1 MPSSSPSDGSP
12 SDGSPSLSSTSSL
25 SAPVAPAVLSV
36 QGLSKS
42 FSLYAHP
49 IDRLKEAL
57 TGQRRHTPFKALD
70 DVSFELQPGESL
82 GLIGTNGAGKST
94 LLKLIAGVLEPDQGL
109 IEAQGRITGLLEL
122 GTGFDSEASG
132 RENVVINARLIGL
145 SDADIRA
152 ITEQVIAFAEL
163 GPFIDMP
170 VRSYSSGMTM
180 RLGFSIAY
188 HAHPAAFIVDEALS
202 VGDARFQQKCF
213 NKIKAFKAQGGA
225 LLFVSHDLNAIRL
238 LCSRVLVLNK
248 GRIVFNGPP
257 EQAVQAYYQVLAGL
271 EAEGFEAAGREGAEV
286 KAVGPNE
293 AAATKTYGRG
303 QVRIA
308 ALKLADLHH
317 NMQHQVLPGESS
329 PLPAP
334 LVSGSRV
341 RLDLEV
347 ESDIAYEASVGLL
360 IRDRFGQDI
369 FGMNTSM
376 CQQPVLLAGGDKAL
390 VSYSLLLD
398 LAPGQYSLTVAV
410 HTDTTHHDDCQ
421 HWWDNALAFEIS
433 GYGPQAFSGLVLLP
447 FECRVQS
454 LGLID
459 GVREA
464 EGKPRVVMQNRAS

>member
-1 MPSSSPSDGSP
+1 MPSSSTSGNPSHNKLALGSTP
-12 SDGSPSLSSTSSL
+12 SV
-25 SAPVAPAVLSV
+25 SAQEARSVLSV
-36 QGLSKS
+36 QGLCKS

-94 LLKLIAGVLEPDQGL
+94 LLKLIAGVLEPDEGS
-109 IEAQGRITGLLEL
+109 ITAQGRITGLLEL
-122 GTGFDSEASG
+122 GTGFDLEASG
-132 RENVVINARLIGL
+132 RENIAINARLIGL

-152 ITEQVIAFAEL
+152 ITDEVIEFAEL

-248 GRIVFNGPP
+248 GSIVFNGPP
-257 EQAVQAYYQVLAGL
+257 EQAVQAYYQLLAGL
-271 EAEGFEAAGREGAEV
+271 EAAGLTDSLPNNAAFQPMSSPDV
-286 KAVGPNE
+286 
-293 AAATKTYGRG
+293 AAASAYGYR

-308 ALKLADLHH
+308 AVRLTDLQH
-317 NMQHQVLPGESS
+317 NTQHQVTPEAPCS
-329 PLPAP
+329 PPVP
-334 LVSGSRV
+334 VVSGSQV
-341 RLDLEV
+341 HVEV
-347 ESDIAYEASVGLL
+347 QIESDIAYEATVGLL

-376 CQQPVLLAGGDKAL
+376 CQQPVLLVAGDKAL
-390 VSYSLLLD
+390 VTYSLSLQ

-421 HWWDNALAFEIS
+421 HWWDNAMAFEIT
-433 GYGPQAFSGLVLLP
+433 GHGPQPFSGLVRLP
-447 FECRVQS
+447 FECSVRVMGQS
-454 LGLID
+454 GSA
-459 GVREA
+459 G
-464 EGKPRVVMQNRAS
+464 ASA